1 MIGEDE
7 DRRFEPRPLAGWY
20 YAGAAA
26 SFLFM
31 ALGCFAYVMHV
42 AADPATLPPDQRYA
56 LLAEP
61 MWVTAA
67 YAVTVWAGLFGTV
80 LLLLRRKAAQLA
92 LLMSLLA
99 LVAWILGMA
108 LVAPLRDSLSLND
121 WVVVLVIF
129 AVTWTIYWFARHS
142 RQRSWLN

>member
-31 ALGCFAYVMHV
+31 ALSCFAYVMHV

-61 MWVTAA
+61 RQRTSLQR
-67 YAVTVWAGLFGTV
+67 G
-80 LLLLRRKAAQLA
+80 
-92 LLMSLLA
+92 LLA
-99 LVAWILGMA
+99 NGHDVAT
-108 LVAPLRDSLSLND
+108 LRP
-121 WVVVLVIF
+121 VIG
-129 AVTWTIYWFARHS
+129 TIGTDC
-142 RQRSWLN
+142 